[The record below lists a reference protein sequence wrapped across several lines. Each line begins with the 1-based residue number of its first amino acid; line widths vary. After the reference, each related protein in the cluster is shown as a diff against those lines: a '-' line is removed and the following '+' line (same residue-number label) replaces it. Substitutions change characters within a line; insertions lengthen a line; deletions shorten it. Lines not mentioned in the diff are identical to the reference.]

1 MVAKDE
7 LLLVKRPFQ
16 PDGSD
21 VHGIV
26 EPVFLGGFYDL
37 ICGGNV
43 GVGELEFHPDFG
55 AHRQVLVLS
64 ALQNLEHDD
73 VFFRHAAIVDRV
85 VFSHQ
90 RAALI
95 SEGPLRCCVLC
106 RHVLTSDS
114 NYYIK
119 RVTNVKQNSYKR

>member
-1 MVAKDE
+1 MVAKDG
-7 LLLVKRPFQ
+7 LFLVKRPLQ

-26 EPVFLGGFYDL
+26 KSVFLGGFYDL
-37 ICGGNV
+37 VCGRNIGI
-43 GVGELEFHPDFG
+43 GELEFHPDFG
-55 AHRQVLVLS
+55 AHRQVLVFGT
-64 ALQNLEHDD
+64 LQNLEHDD
-73 VFFRHAAIVDRV
+73 VFFGHAVTVDRV

-90 RAALI
+90 MAALV
-95 SEGPLRCCVLC
+95 SEGLLRYCVLC

-119 RVTNVKQNSYKR
+119 RVTNLKQNSYKR